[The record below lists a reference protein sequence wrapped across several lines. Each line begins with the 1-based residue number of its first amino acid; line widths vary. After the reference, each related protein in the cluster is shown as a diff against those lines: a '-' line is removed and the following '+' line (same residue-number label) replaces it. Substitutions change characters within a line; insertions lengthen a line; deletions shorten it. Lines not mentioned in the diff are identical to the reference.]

1 MAFLILRFVNDN
13 VPSDKGGFSGLFHKF
28 LSDLAG
34 NAERGVP
41 PFVQRVFPR
50 NVLGFRVQSGKP
62 YPERMVNP
70 VIVRGVISSLKKAG
84 IISVAAG
91 KGGAH
96 ALKEPSDVTLW
107 DIYAAVNTEEDR
119 QLFGFHDCSK
129 SRCPVAK
136 NMHKVLD
143 RRLLNAEKAV
153 QNSFSGVTMADVMQD
168 MQVGCG
174 VTKEVLLKALNG

>member
-1 MAFLILRFVNDN
+1 MKTNSRLSIAVQAMILIYMAQDDMKVTGDSIAK
-13 VPSDKGGFSGLFHKF
+13 S
-28 LSDLAG
+28 
-34 NAERGVP
+34 E
-41 PFVQRVFPR
+41 
-50 NVLGFRVQSGKP
+50 
-62 YPERMVNP
+62 MVNP

-119 QLFGFHDCSK
+119 QLFGFHGCSK